1 MKKLIWDKL
10 PDCLLDKIYNYIYF
24 PQSKSLLDDI
34 VSYKYTIDYILNII
48 NDNEYYPHVYTWYIL
63 WSIIILIE
71 KGLNSTK
78 AEKMEKL
85 QYFVMNNNNK
95 MIQKE
100 GGLYWIKRYIKKIS
114 KNDRENLIKILNLN
128 NI

>member
-10 PDCLLDKIYNYIYF
+10 PNCLLNKIYNYIYF

-48 NDNEYYPHVYTWYIL
+48 NDNEYYPYVFTWYIL
-63 WSIIILIE
+63 LRIIILSE

-78 AEKMEKL
+78 VEKL
-85 QYFVMNNNNK
+85 KMLQDFVMNNNNK

>member
-10 PDCLLDKIYNYIYF
+10 PNCLLNKIYNYIYF

-48 NDNEYYPHVYTWYIL
+48 NDNEYYPYVFTWYIL
-63 WSIIILIE
+63 WRIIILSE

-78 AEKMEKL
+78 VEKL
-85 QYFVMNNNNK
+85 KMLQDFVMNNNNK

>member
-10 PDCLLDKIYNYIYF
+10 PYCLLNKIYNYIYF

-48 NDNEYYPHVYTWYIL
+48 NDNEYYPYVFTWYIL
-63 WSIIILIE
+63 WRIIILSE

-78 AEKMEKL
+78 VEKL
-85 QYFVMNNNNK
+85 KMLQDFVMNNNNK